1 MSNLEVAIGI
11 DLGTTY
17 SCVSVFKNNN
27 VEVIANKQGNR
38 TTPSWVS
45 FNETERLIGD
55 SAKAAASSNPSNTI
69 YDIKRLMGR
78 KYSDPIVQEEL
89 KTLPYKVVKTESDK
103 CEVEVQYKGDIK
115 RFSPEQIS
123 AMILTDM
130 KETAEA
136 YLGHEV
142 KNAVITVPAYFNDAQ
157 RQSTKDAGV
166 IAGLNVLRIINEP
179 TAAAI
184 AYGLD
189 KVNDGKER
197 NILVFDMGGGTHDI
211 SVLSLDS
218 GVFEVKSTNGN
229 THLGGEDF
237 DNRLVNHCLEEF
249 IKKNKQNNLTLPENG
264 SERMKKIR
272 SRIKSACEKAKKIL
286 SSSTVSNIEI
296 DSLYDGIDFSLSL
309 TRAKFESLC
318 FDLFQKGIQPLDQ
331 ALRDAKMS
339 KSKMDEIVLVGG
351 STRVPKVRE
360 LLAEYFNKDVNKLCN
375 SINPDEAVAYGSAVQ
390 AAILSGDKSDK
401 LDSILLLDV
410 TPLSLGIETSGQ
422 VMTVLVPRNTSVP
435 TKKTQTFSTYSDNQ
449 PAVTIRIFEGERAMT
464 KDCNPLGQFDLTGIP
479 PMPRGQPQIEIS
491 YDVDANG
498 ILNVTAAEKSTG
510 KSQQITITNDTGRLS
525 KEDIERM
532 VAEGEQFKE
541 EDEKNRQCFEAK
553 NHFESYISSVKN
565 TLTEEK
571 LKDKFTEDDKTTINS
586 KLEELNSWL
595 ESKTNAT
602 KDEYENKRKELE
614 QIYNPI
620 MSRVSGGDNA
630 GPDMSNFDPEQMTD
644 MFKNM
649 PPEQQEKM
657 SEMFKNMTPEEQE
670 KIINVQTS
678 DEPKIEE
685 ID

>member
-1 MSNLEVAIGI
+1 MSNNEIAIGI

-27 VEVIANKQGNR
+27 VEIIANSQGNR

-45 FNETERLIGD
+45 FNENERLIGD

-78 KYSDPIVQEEL
+78 KYSDPVVQEEL
-89 KTLPYKVVKTESDK
+89 KTLPYKVVKTDGDK
-103 CEVEVQYKGDIK
+103 CEVEVQYKGETK

-123 AMILTDM
+123 AMILTYM

-136 YLGHEV
+136 YLGHTV
-142 KNAVITVPAYFNDAQ
+142 QNAVITVPAYFNDAQ

-189 KVNDGKER
+189 KVNDNKER

-218 GVFEVKSTNGN
+218 GIFEVKSTNGN

-237 DNRLVNHCLEEF
+237 DNRLVNYCLEEF
-249 IKKNKQNNLTLPENG
+249 TKKNKLTLPENG
-264 SERMKKIR
+264 SEYMKKIK
-272 SRIKSACEKAKKIL
+272 SRIKSACERAKKIL

-309 TRAKFESLC
+309 TKAKFESLC
-318 FDLFQKGIQPLDQ
+318 LELFKKGIEPLDQ
-331 ALRDAKMS
+331 ALKDAKMS
-339 KSKMDEIVLVGG
+339 KSNMDEIVLVGG

-390 AAILSGDKSDK
+390 AAILSGNKSEK

-422 VMTVLVPRNTSVP
+422 IMTVLVPRNTSVP

-464 KDCNPLGQFDLTGIP
+464 KDCNLLGQFDLTGLP

-498 ILNVTAAEKSTG
+498 ILNVTAIEKSTG
-510 KSQQITITNDTGRLS
+510 KSHHITITNDTGRLS

-532 VAEGEQFKE
+532 VAEGEKFKE
-541 EDEKNRQCFEAK
+541 EDETNRQRFEAK
-553 NHFESYISSVKN
+553 NHFESYMSSVKN
-565 TLTEEK
+565 TLTEER
-571 LKDKFTEDDKTTINS
+571 LKDKFTEDEKTTINS
-586 KLEELNSWL
+586 KLEELNCWV
-595 ESKTNAT
+595 ESNTNAT

-620 MSRVSGGDNA
+620 ISRVSGSDNYGA
-630 GPDMSNFDPEQMTD
+630 GPDMSNFDPNNMT
-644 MFKNM
+644 
-649 PPEQQEKM
+649 PEEQEKM
-657 SEMFKNMTPEEQE
+657 AEMFKNMTPEEQE
-670 KIINVQTS
+670 KIINVQTP